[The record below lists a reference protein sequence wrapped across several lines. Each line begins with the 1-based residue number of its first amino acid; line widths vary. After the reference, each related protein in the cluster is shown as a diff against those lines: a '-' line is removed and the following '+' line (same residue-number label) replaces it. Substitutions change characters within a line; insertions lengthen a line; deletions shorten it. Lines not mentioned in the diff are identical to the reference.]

1 MNSQPYFPPPDYR
14 PWNHDYYPQ
23 PVMDHPP
30 PFAPASE
37 PFPLPN
43 PPISPPPYTD
53 AFTELGITYVK
64 RFILDPPV
72 IYVASTF
79 NGLHLWSY
87 DPHFTQCY
95 ELAAPPGRHGKSSF
109 CTSVEGRWPMGGYPE
124 MPLQEQRAPRSL
136 LNPKAIPF
144 YYPAWRSRMSNS
156 TALNRSHDRGEI
168 DVQRSR
174 PTYRTLQ
181 ERRSNLP
188 RVSSRHHP
196 RLPSSPIIY
205 SSISRDRTFGP
216 GTEQPF
222 NPRLPSSGMSS
233 SSSDDTLI
241 SSSWS
246 ARMNHSPQ
254 SSISSSP
261 DAWPEEML
269 TPTLQPVAFMVGTN
283 PVYKNLPIPTSRHR
297 DGGTSSDAV
306 TLQQRPMFGR
316 RRTN

>member
-144 YYPAWRSRMSNS
+144 YYPAWRSRM
-156 TALNRSHDRGEI
+156 TAPCKNVEVTCQG
-168 DVQRSR
+168 
-174 PTYRTLQ
+174 
-181 ERRSNLP
+181 
-188 RVSSRHHP
+188 
-196 RLPSSPIIY
+196 
-205 SSISRDRTFGP
+205 
-216 GTEQPF
+216 
-222 NPRLPSSGMSS
+222 
-233 SSSDDTLI
+233 
-241 SSSWS
+241 SSWS

-283 PVYKNLPIPTSRHR
+283 PVYNVMVDSDERHKVV
-297 DGGTSSDAV
+297 A
-306 TLQQRPMFGR
+306 F
-316 RRTN
+316 